1 VTGQNRRRKAFLV
14 ATHEAQPVLNPS
26 WKSELMSMPNWKE
39 NHAQL
44 VSTSICESVKIAK
57 LDVRRV
63 KRLFLASLIART
75 ADTIQ

>member
-1 VTGQNRRRKAFLV
+1 
-14 ATHEAQPVLNPS
+14 
-26 WKSELMSMPNWKE
+26 MSMPNWKE